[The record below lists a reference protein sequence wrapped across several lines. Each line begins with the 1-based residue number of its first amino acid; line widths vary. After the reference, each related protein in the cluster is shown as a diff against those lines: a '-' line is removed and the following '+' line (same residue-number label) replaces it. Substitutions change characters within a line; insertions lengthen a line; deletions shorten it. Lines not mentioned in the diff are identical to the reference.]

1 MITLRKLIF
10 LACMLVSSQIQAAT
24 TTDVICSY
32 APSQNAAVNR
42 ITAGLGG
49 AGAGVA
55 AILEAAGMT
64 AVAHS
69 SGAYIITGS
78 GGYIAGTIGSAVLA
92 PILITTSVAVAGAA
106 VTVELSCVPKNHPK
120 AIDAIEKYQ
129 KEFEK
134 AMIKANNKAI
144 DIRDAATNKAIEF
157 KDSASQLIARGK
169 VILQK

>member
-1 MITLRKLIF
+1 MKIFGKLLIIASF
-10 LACMLVSSQIQAAT
+10 SIAIQAQAA

-42 ITAGLGG
+42 ISAGLGG

-55 AILEAAGMT
+55 AMLEAAGMT

-78 GGYIAGTIGSAVLA
+78 GGYIAGTLGSAVLA
-92 PILITTSVAVAGAA
+92 PILITTSVVVAGAA

-120 AIDAIEKYQ
+120 AINIIEKYRN
-129 KEFEK
+129 EFEK
-134 AMIKANNKAI
+134 ALIKANNKAI
-144 DIRDAATNKAIEF
+144 NIRDAASDKAIEF
-157 KDSASQLIARGK
+157 KDSAARLIARGT
-169 VILQK
+169 VALQE